1 MAVLMIMALLSI
13 FPPPWENA
21 PLLVSWLVAFW
32 SGPILLVLVGVPLV
46 IIAIYHWSQLVAWPP
61 GRWWPVLAAI
71 TPALIPIAR
80 DFEKNASPS
89 LGGLTVAPLLAAIA
103 VIQFYG
109 QDRNNRD
116 RIKTEDRIAEQQ
128 DLLIASI
135 NEARE
140 GRNLLTE
147 QRTLLIASIN
157 EAKEGREEAEGRAE
171 RTEALICRIAD
182 GISAAAAS
190 AEEAREEEE

>member
-1 MAVLMIMALLSI
+1 V
-13 FPPPWENA
+13 
-21 PLLVSWLVAFW
+21 
-32 SGPILLVLVGVPLV
+32 
-46 IIAIYHWSQLVAWPP
+46 
-61 GRWWPVLAAI
+61 
-71 TPALIPIAR
+71 
-80 DFEKNASPS
+80 
-89 LGGLTVAPLLAAIA
+89 AIA

-128 DLLIASI
+128 NLLTEQRALLIASI

-140 GRNLLTE
+140 GR
-147 QRTLLIASIN
+147 
-157 EAKEGREEAEGRAE
+157 EEAEGRAERTEERAE

>member
-1 MAVLMIMALLSI
+1 MILALLSI

-89 LGGLTVAPLLAAIA
+89 LGGLTVAPLLVAIA

-128 DLLIASI
+128 NLLTEQRALLIASI

-140 GRNLLTE
+140 GR
-147 QRTLLIASIN
+147 
-157 EAKEGREEAEGRAE
+157 EEAEGRAERTEERAE

>member
-1 MAVLMIMALLSI
+1 MAVLMILALPPI
-13 FPPPWENA
+13 FQPPWENA

-32 SGPILLVLVGVPLV
+32 SGPLLLVLVGVPLV

-80 DFEKNASPS
+80 SLEENAPS
-89 LGGLTVAPLLAAIA
+89 WVRGLTLALLLVTIA
-103 VIQFYG
+103 VLQTYG

-116 RIKTEDRIAEQQ
+116 RIKTENRIAEQKDLLTEQ
-128 DLLIASI
+128 TNLLIAAI

-140 GRNLLTE
+140 GR
-147 QRTLLIASIN
+147 
-157 EAKEGREEAEGRAE
+157 EEAERRAE
-171 RTEALICRIAD
+171 RAEALLGRIAD